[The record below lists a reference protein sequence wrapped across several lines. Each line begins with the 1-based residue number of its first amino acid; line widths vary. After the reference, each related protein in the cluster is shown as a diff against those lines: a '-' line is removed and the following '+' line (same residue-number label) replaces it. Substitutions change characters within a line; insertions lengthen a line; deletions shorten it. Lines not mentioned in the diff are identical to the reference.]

1 MQGLG
6 LLPPQ
11 VDGSREGAAVRAQGR
26 RRDADCRVWG
36 GCREG
41 PGQEHLPCQSPAC
54 SPRLPSRHMA
64 SCGSRAVRWAVG
76 AAHRHQPLG
85 LGAGGPST
93 VV

>member
-1 MQGLG
+1 MHQSGCWGNRQGTRSRTIKGPEREEGAGSHRRVQGLG

-41 PGQEHLPCQSPAC
+41 PGQEGQRETH
-54 SPRLPSRHMA
+54 
-64 SCGSRAVRWAVG
+64 
-76 AAHRHQPLG
+76 
-85 LGAGGPST
+85 T
-93 VV
+93 

>member
-26 RRDADCRVWG
+26 RREADCRVWG

-41 PGQEHLPCQSPAC
+41 PGQEGQRETH
-54 SPRLPSRHMA
+54 
-64 SCGSRAVRWAVG
+64 
-76 AAHRHQPLG
+76 
-85 LGAGGPST
+85 T
-93 VV
+93 